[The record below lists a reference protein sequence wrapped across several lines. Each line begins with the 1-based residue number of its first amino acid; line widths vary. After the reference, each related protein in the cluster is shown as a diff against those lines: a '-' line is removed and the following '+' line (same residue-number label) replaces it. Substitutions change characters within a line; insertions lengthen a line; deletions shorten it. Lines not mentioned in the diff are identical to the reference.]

1 MFTKCPHRDG
11 GMLHA
16 CEPVTICDQFL
27 RFVLGKDKHEFRRK
41 PICIAFDGLIENL
54 CLNPVKFGK
63 IPINHNLQAAN
74 SEYARLDKVIGCRNS
89 GACQLRIVSLREI
102 RHIHAASQK
111 LSSLITLTSSLFAAR
126 VAAKSGMISFA
137 ITTWIPAR
145 SRPMFKAD
153 AQTARTSKQF
163 HRRKLTF
170 LEQMH
175 WLKIL
180 P

>member
-16 CEPVTICDQFL
+16 CEPVTICDQFI

-74 SEYARLDKVIGCRNS
+74 SE
-89 GACQLRIVSLREI
+89 
-102 RHIHAASQK
+102 
-111 LSSLITLTSSLFAAR
+111 
-126 VAAKSGMISFA
+126 
-137 ITTWIPAR
+137 
-145 SRPMFKAD
+145 
-153 AQTARTSKQF
+153 
-163 HRRKLTF
+163 
-170 LEQMH
+170 
-175 WLKIL
+175 
-180 P
+180 